1 MEFNEHNT
9 VLRSFLGMPLGGFT
23 PPIVTPLRRSL
34 DGSTPVLGL
43 PLLALGTSYE
53 KFPGNDYLV
62 NSFTWKICRCKLF
75 FRFNTSYLA
84 TNCSVQQLPCQLLD
98 RPDSWKYV
106 QVQFFPDLTQVPWQI
121 AVCNN
126 YPVSSLT
133 DRICG
138 RCASAIFFP
147 ELTQV
152 LCKNASTANI
162 FIM

>member
-53 KFPGNDYLV
+53 KLPGNDYLV
-62 NSFTWKICRCKLF
+62 NSFTYRICGKF
-75 FRFNTSYLA
+75 VVA
-84 TNCSVQQLPCQLLD
+84 NCFS
-98 RPDSWKYV
+98 
-106 QVQFFPDLTQVPWQI
+106 DLTQVTRQHI

-126 YPVSSLT
+126 YPVNSLT
-133 DRICG
+133 DRFVEG
-138 RCASAIFFP
+138 VQVQFFI
-147 ELTQV
+147 Q
-152 LCKNASTANI
+152 I
-162 FIM
+162 